1 MLASAPRWPLV
12 HRHHVRK
19 RLVEQ
24 AVVFLQQALER
35 ACKRLVIVWVEV
47 LEASSMGDGREMDL
61 IWPACEWRDECHPP
75 LLAQHRPLAAALALH
90 DVAVPTPAGPSHAP
104 PPGGHFTAHTRC
116 TKSKRVHT

>member
-61 IWPACEWRDECHPP
+61 IWPACEWRGEW
-75 LLAQHRPLAAALALH
+75 
-90 DVAVPTPAGPSHAP
+90 GP
-104 PPGGHFTAHTRC
+104 PPAPQTPPPPPRPALRYSAITHTTR
-116 TKSKRVHT
+116 

>member
-61 IWPACEWRDECHPP
+61 IWPACEWRDEYDPP
-75 LLAQHRPLAAALALH
+75 LVARDSALAAPLALD
-90 DVAVPTPAGPSHAP
+90 DVAAHTPTRPSHVSRLRA
-104 PPGGHFTAHTRC
+104 
-116 TKSKRVHT
+116 